1 MLKDNGK
8 YVFLYIYW
16 KSSGFEPATCLFVL
30 RRGCDL
36 SQSMTYKLL
45 LKELSCMRCNSF
57 GQHLAGKI
65 PKRKIPK
72 QHQIKTSI
80 NTPFLSIFCFV
91 WVLWVSMKRWVF
103 SCIKSPENCNG
114 ASWLSCE
121 ANMTRGSNIMMTMGS
136 DFEYED
142 GWVWGK
148 RYGRLVVER
157 FDF

>member
-1 MLKDNGK
+1 MLKDNEK

-72 QHQIKTSI
+72 QHHIKTSI

-91 WVLWVSMKRWVF
+91 RVLWVSMKRWVF
-103 SCIKSPENCNG
+103 FCIKSPEIAMDLHDCHVRRIWRG
-114 ASWLSCE
+114 EATSWWPWALTLNMRTAGCE
-121 ANMTRGSNIMMTMGS
+121 EKDMA
-136 DFEYED
+136 
-142 GWVWGK
+142 GW
-148 RYGRLVVER
+148 
-157 FDF
+157 